1 MFFTAMDPPMFETFT
16 ALLLAHVLADFSFQT
31 NWMVRHKHQAKA
43 MVAHGL
49 VVGFTLVACLGSLH
63 LSLLWLTLLHMA
75 IDYAKIRTRP
85 GLPAFMLDQTAHLLS
100 ITTLT
105 IWLPNLW
112 QSGIWAAQ
120 THAPAVMA
128 LIAGGIIAIRAGGFA
143 IGVLMQPFANHTP
156 EGLPGGG
163 RLIGQLERGLI
174 FAMVLLGQPEGVG
187 LLIAAKS
194 ILRFGTVKDDRAA
207 SEYVIIGTLASFGW
221 ALLAAHGTESL
232 LNFLPPLGIPS
243 LTP

>member
-1 MFFTAMDPPMFETFT
+1 MVETLT
-16 ALLLAHVLADFSFQT
+16 ALLLAHVLADFVFQS
-31 NWMVRHKHQAKA
+31 NWMVRHKHQPKA
-43 MVAHGL
+43 MAAHGA
-49 VVGFTLVACLGSLH
+49 VVGLTLIACMGSLH

-75 IDYAKIRTRP
+75 IDYAKTSIGKNGK
-85 GLPAFMLDQTAHLLS
+85 GLGGFMADQTAHLAT
-100 ITTLT
+100 ITALAM
-105 IWLPNLW
+105 WLPNLW
-112 QSGIWAAQ
+112 HAGIWAAQ
-120 THAPAVMA
+120 THAPAAMA
-128 LIAGGIIAIRAGGFA
+128 LIAGAIIAIRAGGFA
-143 IGVLMQPFANHTP
+143 IGLLMQPFANHTP

-207 SEYVIIGTLASFGW
+207 SEYVIIGTLASMAW
-221 ALLAAHGTESL
+221 ALLTAQATESL
-232 LNFLPPLGIPS
+232 LNFLPPLGIQS

>member
-1 MFFTAMDPPMFETFT
+1 MFETFT
-16 ALLLAHVLADFSFQT
+16 ALLLAHALADFSFQS

-43 MVAHGL
+43 MVAHGA
-49 VVGFTLVACLGSLH
+49 VVGLTLIVCLGSLH

-75 IDYAKIRTRP
+75 IDYAKTRA
-85 GLPAFMLDQTAHLLS
+85 GKTGASLTAFLADQAAHLVS
-100 ITTLT
+100 IVALAT
-105 IWLPNLW
+105 WLPNLW
-112 QSGIWAAQ
+112 QSGIWTNTAAQ
-120 THAPAVMA
+120 IPAVMA

-143 IGVLMQPFANHTP
+143 IGLLMQPFANHTP

-174 FAMVLLGQPEGVG
+174 FVMVLLGQPEAVG